1 MERKTQLKALGELQ
15 ADVAA
20 MKDNVRKIP
29 GIEAGT
35 AKLQA
40 DVNTIKTDVQTLKD
54 SQAHTHTVLKTLA
67 TKQDVEVAV
76 DAAKSELKADI
87 LMLDSKV
94 VKKIQSVDRRV
105 TNIEQEEGIENPDK
119 N

>member
-1 MERKTQLKALGELQ
+1 MNNDNKILKALEDLQ
-15 ADVAA
+15 AGQKAIRADVA
-20 MKDNVRKIP
+20 
-29 GIEAGT
+29 T
-35 AKLQA
+35 L
-40 DVNTIKTDVQTLKD
+40 KTDVGTLKD
-54 SQAHTHTVLKTLA
+54 GQAHTHTVLKTLA

-105 TNIEQEEGIENPDK
+105 TNIEREEDIENPEK